1 MAVSVKYSIH
11 GHPSAYCH
19 GNMIAVVIVGCRRN
33 LLSRPVLHEKP
44 KNFSTEPTQTSK
56 GPLRQHHWFSTN

>member
-11 GHPSAYCH
+11 EHPSAYCH
-19 GNMIAVVIVGCRRN
+19 GNMIAVVIVGRN

-44 KNFSTEPTQTSK
+44 KNFNRTHS
-56 GPLRQHHWFSTN
+56 N

>member
-11 GHPSAYCH
+11 EHPSAYCH
-19 GNMIAVVIVGCRRN
+19 GNVIAVVIVGCRRN

-44 KNFSTEPTQTSK
+44 KNFNRTHS
-56 GPLRQHHWFSTN
+56 N